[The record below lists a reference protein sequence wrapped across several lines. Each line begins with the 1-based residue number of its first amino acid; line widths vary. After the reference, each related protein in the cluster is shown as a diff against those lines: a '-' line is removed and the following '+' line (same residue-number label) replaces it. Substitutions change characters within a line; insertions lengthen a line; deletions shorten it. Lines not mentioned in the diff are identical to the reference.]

1 MDEIFII
8 QLAERSK
15 KEGDLLE
22 QLSEEDRALVEEKLN
37 CSEIPNDSKL

>member
-15 KEGDLLE
+15 KEDDLLD
-22 QLSEEDRALVEEKLN
+22 QLSEEDRALVEAKIDNLKE
-37 CSEIPNDSKL
+37 E